1 MKSLVEIKSILA
13 QYKEHL
19 YQKYPIRSLAIFG
32 SYSRNEQQEGSDV
45 DLLVEFNG
53 KVGMSFID
61 LANEL
66 ESLLQQKVDLVSV
79 RGVKNRYLQVIKS
92 DLIYV

>member
-13 QYKEHL
+13 QYKEYL

-53 KVGMSFID
+53 RVGIRFID

-66 ESLLQQKVDLVSV
+66 EVLLQQKVDLVSAK
-79 RGVKNRYLQVIKS
+79 GIKHRYLRVIKP